1 MSDAAVLPGYM
12 AERVGRLDG
21 ESAFAILSKAQ
32 SLEAKGINVVHLE
45 IGQPDFKTPNNIM
58 EAAKKAMSDGYTG
71 YGPTLGYD
79 DLRNAV
85 ADYAKKY
92 KNLEATKD
100 NVVIVPGGKPTMFF
114 TMLTLVRP
122 GDEVIYPNPGFPIYE
137 SCIKFAEGIPVPMPL
152 TADNDF
158 RLDIEKF
165 KSLITPKTK
174 LIIINSPGNPTGGI
188 FEKED
193 ILAMA
198 EILRDRPDIFILS
211 DEIYDRLIYDGQPFS
226 IASLPEF
233 KNRTLVLDGFSKT
246 YSMTGW
252 RVGYCIAN
260 PDIIRQFEMIMVNS
274 VSCTCSFTQ
283 MAAIE
288 ALTGN
293 QEPVNKMRAEFKK
306 RRDWL
311 VDALNEIEGVTCRVP
326 RGAFYAFPDI
336 SSFGLTSKE
345 FADRLLDEEGVA
357 LAWGTSFGIYGEGH
371 IRISYATSLDNLKEA
386 IIRLKRF
393 TEKLRE
399 ENAEIEAVC

>member
-1 MSDAAVLPGYM
+1 MQEYSTTPSYI
-12 AERVGRLDG
+12 AERVSRLNG
-21 ESAFAILSKAQ
+21 ESAFAILSKAKA
-32 SLEAKGINVVHLE
+32 LEEKGIDVIHLE
-45 IGQPDFKTPNNIM
+45 IGQPDFQTPSNIM
-58 EAAKKAMSDGYTG
+58 EAADKAMAQGYTG
-71 YGPTLGYD
+71 YGPTLGYNE
-79 DLRNAV
+79 LRKTV
-85 ADYAKKY
+85 AEYAKKY
-92 KNLEATKD
+92 KNVDADFE
-100 NVVIVPGGKPTMFF
+100 NVAIVPGGKPTMFF

-137 SCIKFAEGIPVPMPL
+137 SCIKFAEGVPVPLPI
-152 TADNDF
+152 TADNNF

-174 LIIINSPGNPTGGI
+174 LIIINSPCNPTGGV

-198 EILRDRPDIFILS
+198 EILKDRPDIFILS
-211 DEIYDRLIYDGQPFS
+211 DEIYDRLVFEGKAFS

-233 KNRTLVLDGFSKT
+233 KDRTLVLDGFSKS
-246 YSMTGW
+246 YAMTGW
-252 RVGYCIAN
+252 RIGYCIAN
-260 PDIIRQFEMIMVNS
+260 KDIIKQFEMIMVNS

-288 ALTGN
+288 ALTGP
-293 QEPVNKMRAEFKK
+293 QDSVDEMRAEFKK

-311 VDALNEIEGVTCRVP
+311 VDALNKIEGISCKLP

-336 SSFGLTSKE
+336 SSFGLSSKD

-357 LAWGTSFGIYGEGH
+357 LAWGTSFGEYGEGH

-386 IIRLKRF
+386 VNRIKRF
-393 TEKLRE
+393 TERLNKEKL
-399 ENAEIEAVC
+399 AVS

>member
-1 MSDAAVLPGYM
+1 MQEYSTTPSYI
-12 AERVGRLDG
+12 AERVSRLNG
-21 ESAFAILSKAQ
+21 ESAFAILSKAKA
-32 SLEAKGINVVHLE
+32 LEEKGIDVIHLE
-45 IGQPDFKTPNNIM
+45 IGQPDFQTPSNIM
-58 EAAKKAMSDGYTG
+58 EAADRAMAQGYTG
-71 YGPTLGYD
+71 YGPTLGYNE
-79 DLRNAV
+79 LRKTV
-85 ADYAKKY
+85 AEYAKKY
-92 KNLEATKD
+92 KNVDADFE
-100 NVVIVPGGKPTMFF
+100 NVAIVPGGKPTMFF

-137 SCIKFAEGIPVPMPL
+137 SCIKFAEGVPVPLPI
-152 TADNDF
+152 TADNNF

-174 LIIINSPGNPTGGI
+174 LIIINSPCNPTGGV

-198 EILRDRPDIFILS
+198 EILKDRPDIFILS
-211 DEIYDRLIYDGQPFS
+211 DEIYDRLVFEGKAFS

-233 KNRTLVLDGFSKT
+233 KDRTLVLDGFSKS
-246 YSMTGW
+246 YAMTGW
-252 RVGYCIAN
+252 RIGYCIAN
-260 PDIIRQFEMIMVNS
+260 KDIIKQFEMIMVNS

-288 ALTGN
+288 ALTGP
-293 QEPVNKMRAEFKK
+293 QDSVDEMRAEFKK

-311 VDALNEIEGVTCRVP
+311 VDALNKIEGISCKLP

-336 SSFGLTSKE
+336 SSFGLSSKE

-357 LAWGTSFGIYGEGH
+357 LAWGTSFGEYGEGH

-386 IIRLKRF
+386 VNRIKRF
-393 TEKLRE
+393 AERLNKEKL
-399 ENAEIEAVC
+399 AVS

>member
-1 MSDAAVLPGYM
+1 MQEYSTTPSYI
-12 AERVGRLDG
+12 AERVSRLNG
-21 ESAFAILSKAQ
+21 ESAFAILSKAKA
-32 SLEAKGINVVHLE
+32 LEEKGIDVIHLE
-45 IGQPDFKTPNNIM
+45 IGQPDFQTPSNIM
-58 EAAKKAMSDGYTG
+58 EAADKAMAQGYTG
-71 YGPTLGYD
+71 YGPTLGYNE
-79 DLRNAV
+79 LRKTV
-85 ADYAKKY
+85 AEYAKKY
-92 KNLEATKD
+92 KNVDADFE
-100 NVVIVPGGKPTMFF
+100 NVAIVPGGKPTMFF

-137 SCIKFAEGIPVPMPL
+137 SCIKFAEGVPVPLPI
-152 TADNDF
+152 TADNNF

-174 LIIINSPGNPTGGI
+174 LIIINSPCNPTGGV

-198 EILRDRPDIFILS
+198 EILKDRPDIFILS
-211 DEIYDRLIYDGQPFS
+211 DEIYDRLVFEGKAFS

-233 KNRTLVLDGFSKT
+233 KDRTLVLDGFSKS
-246 YSMTGW
+246 YAMTGW
-252 RVGYCIAN
+252 RIGYCIAN
-260 PDIIRQFEMIMVNS
+260 KDIIKQFEMIMVNS

-288 ALTGN
+288 ALTGP
-293 QEPVNKMRAEFKK
+293 QDSVNEMRAEFKK

-311 VDALNEIEGVTCRVP
+311 VDALNKIEGISCKLP

-336 SSFGLTSKE
+336 SSFGISSKE

-357 LAWGTSFGIYGEGH
+357 LAWGTSFGEYGEGH

-386 IIRLKRF
+386 VNRIKRF
-393 TEKLRE
+393 TERLNKEKL
-399 ENAEIEAVC
+399 AVS

>member
-1 MSDAAVLPGYM
+1 MQEYSTTPSYI
-12 AERVGRLDG
+12 AERVSRLNG
-21 ESAFAILSKAQ
+21 ESAFAILSKAKA
-32 SLEAKGINVVHLE
+32 LEEKGIDVIHLE
-45 IGQPDFKTPNNIM
+45 IGQPDFQTPSNIM
-58 EAAKKAMSDGYTG
+58 EAADKAMAQGYTG
-71 YGPTLGYD
+71 YGPTLGYNE
-79 DLRNAV
+79 LRKTV
-85 ADYAKKY
+85 AEYAKKY
-92 KNLEATKD
+92 KNVDADFE
-100 NVVIVPGGKPTMFF
+100 NVAIVPGGKPTMFF

-137 SCIKFAEGIPVPMPL
+137 SCIKFAEGVPVPLPI
-152 TADNDF
+152 TADNNF

-174 LIIINSPGNPTGGI
+174 LIIINSPCNPTGGV

-198 EILRDRPDIFILS
+198 EILKDRPDIFILS
-211 DEIYDRLIYDGQPFS
+211 DEIYDRLVFEGKAFS

-233 KNRTLVLDGFSKT
+233 KDRTLVLDGFSKS
-246 YSMTGW
+246 YAMTGW
-252 RVGYCIAN
+252 RIGYCIAN
-260 PDIIRQFEMIMVNS
+260 KDIIKQFEMIMVNS

-288 ALTGN
+288 ALTGP
-293 QEPVNKMRAEFKK
+293 QDSVNEMRAEFKK

-311 VDALNEIEGVTCRVP
+311 VDALNKIEGISCKLP

-336 SSFGLTSKE
+336 SSFGLSSKE

-357 LAWGTSFGIYGEGH
+357 LAWGTSFGEYGEGH

-386 IIRLKRF
+386 VNRIKRF
-393 TEKLRE
+393 TERLNKEKL
-399 ENAEIEAVC
+399 AVS

>member
-1 MSDAAVLPGYM
+1 MQEYSTTPSYI
-12 AERVGRLDG
+12 AERVSRLNG
-21 ESAFAILSKAQ
+21 ESAFAILSKAKA
-32 SLEAKGINVVHLE
+32 LEEKGIDVIHLE
-45 IGQPDFKTPNNIM
+45 IGQPDFQTPSNIM
-58 EAAKKAMSDGYTG
+58 EAADKAMAQGYTG
-71 YGPTLGYD
+71 YGPTLGYNE
-79 DLRNAV
+79 LRKTV
-85 ADYAKKY
+85 AEYAKKY
-92 KNLEATKD
+92 KNVDADFE
-100 NVVIVPGGKPTMFF
+100 NVAIVPGGKPTMFF

-137 SCIKFAEGIPVPMPL
+137 SCIKFAEGVPVPLPIM
-152 TADNDF
+152 ADNNF

-174 LIIINSPGNPTGGI
+174 LIIINSPCNPTGGV

-198 EILRDRPDIFILS
+198 EILKDRPDIFILS
-211 DEIYDRLIYDGQPFS
+211 DEIYDRLVFEGKAFS

-233 KNRTLVLDGFSKT
+233 KDRTLVLDGFSKS
-246 YSMTGW
+246 YAMTGW
-252 RVGYCIAN
+252 RIGYCIAN
-260 PDIIRQFEMIMVNS
+260 KDIIKQFEMIMVNS

-288 ALTGN
+288 ALTGP
-293 QEPVNKMRAEFKK
+293 QDSVDEMRAEFKK

-311 VDALNEIEGVTCRVP
+311 VDALNKIEGISCKLP

-336 SSFGLTSKE
+336 SSFGLSSKE

-357 LAWGTSFGIYGEGH
+357 LAWGTSFGEYGEGH

-386 IIRLKRF
+386 VNRIKRF
-393 TEKLRE
+393 TERLNKEKL
-399 ENAEIEAVC
+399 AVS

>member
-1 MSDAAVLPGYM
+1 MQEYSTTPSYI
-12 AERVGRLDG
+12 AERVSRLNG
-21 ESAFAILSKAQ
+21 ESAFAILSKAKA
-32 SLEAKGINVVHLE
+32 LEEKGIDVIHLE
-45 IGQPDFKTPNNIM
+45 IGQPDFQTPSNIM
-58 EAAKKAMSDGYTG
+58 EAADKAMAQGYTG
-71 YGPTLGYD
+71 YGPTLGYNE
-79 DLRNAV
+79 LRKTV
-85 ADYAKKY
+85 AEYAKKY
-92 KNLEATKD
+92 KNVDADFENIA
-100 NVVIVPGGKPTMFF
+100 IVPGGKPTMFF

-137 SCIKFAEGIPVPMPL
+137 SCIKFAEGVPVPLPI
-152 TADNDF
+152 TADNNF

-174 LIIINSPGNPTGGI
+174 LIIINSPCNPTGGV

-198 EILRDRPDIFILS
+198 EILKDRPDIFILS
-211 DEIYDRLIYDGQPFS
+211 DEIYDRLVFEGKAFS

-233 KNRTLVLDGFSKT
+233 KDRTLVLDGFSKS
-246 YSMTGW
+246 YAMTGW
-252 RVGYCIAN
+252 RIGYCIAN
-260 PDIIRQFEMIMVNS
+260 KDIIKQFEMIMVNS

-288 ALTGN
+288 ALTGP
-293 QEPVNKMRAEFKK
+293 QDSVDEMRAEFKK

-311 VDALNEIEGVTCRVP
+311 VDALNKIEGISCKLP

-336 SSFGLTSKE
+336 SSFGLSSKE

-357 LAWGTSFGIYGEGH
+357 LAWGTSFGEYGEGH

-386 IIRLKRF
+386 VNRIKRF
-393 TEKLRE
+393 TERLNEEKL
-399 ENAEIEAVC
+399 AVS

>member
-1 MSDAAVLPGYM
+1 MQEYSTTPSYI
-12 AERVGRLDG
+12 AERVSRLNG
-21 ESAFAILSKAQ
+21 ESAFAILSKAKA
-32 SLEAKGINVVHLE
+32 LEEKGIDVIHLE
-45 IGQPDFKTPNNIM
+45 IGQPDFQTPSNIM
-58 EAAKKAMSDGYTG
+58 EAADRAMAQGYTG
-71 YGPTLGYD
+71 YGPTLGYNE
-79 DLRNAV
+79 LRKTV
-85 ADYAKKY
+85 AEYAKKY
-92 KNLEATKD
+92 KNIDADFE
-100 NVVIVPGGKPTMFF
+100 NVAIVPGGKPTMFF

-137 SCIKFAEGIPVPMPL
+137 SCIKFAEGVPVPLPI
-152 TADNDF
+152 TADNNF

-174 LIIINSPGNPTGGI
+174 LIIINSPCNPTGGV

-198 EILRDRPDIFILS
+198 EILKDRPDIFILS
-211 DEIYDRLIYDGQPFS
+211 DEIYDRLVFEGKAFS

-233 KNRTLVLDGFSKT
+233 KDRTLVLDGFSKS
-246 YSMTGW
+246 YAMTGW
-252 RVGYCIAN
+252 RIGYCIAN
-260 PDIIRQFEMIMVNS
+260 KDIIKQFEMIMVNS

-288 ALTGN
+288 ALTGP
-293 QEPVNKMRAEFKK
+293 QDSVDEMRAEFKK

-311 VDALNEIEGVTCRVP
+311 VDALNKIEGISCKLP

-336 SSFGLTSKE
+336 SSFGLSSKE

-357 LAWGTSFGIYGEGH
+357 LAWGTSFGEYGEGH

-386 IIRLKRF
+386 VNRIKRF
-393 TEKLRE
+393 TERLNKEKL
-399 ENAEIEAVC
+399 AVS

>member
-1 MSDAAVLPGYM
+1 MQEYSTTPSYI
-12 AERVGRLDG
+12 AERVSRLNG
-21 ESAFAILSKAQ
+21 ESAFAILSKAKA
-32 SLEAKGINVVHLE
+32 LEEKGIDVIHLE
-45 IGQPDFKTPNNIM
+45 IGQPDFQTPSNIM
-58 EAAKKAMSDGYTG
+58 EAADKAMAQGYTG
-71 YGPTLGYD
+71 YGPTLGYNE
-79 DLRNAV
+79 LRKTV
-85 ADYAKKY
+85 AEYAKKY
-92 KNLEATKD
+92 KNVDADFE
-100 NVVIVPGGKPTMFF
+100 NVAIVPGGKPTMFF

-137 SCIKFAEGIPVPMPL
+137 SCIKFAEGVPVPLPI
-152 TADNDF
+152 TADNNF

-174 LIIINSPGNPTGGI
+174 LIIINSPCNPTGGV

-198 EILRDRPDIFILS
+198 EILKDRPDIFILS
-211 DEIYDRLIYDGQPFS
+211 DEIYDRLVVEGKAFS

-233 KNRTLVLDGFSKT
+233 KDRTLVLDGFSKS
-246 YSMTGW
+246 YAMTGW
-252 RVGYCIAN
+252 RIGYCIAN
-260 PDIIRQFEMIMVNS
+260 KDIIKQFEMIMVNS

-288 ALTGN
+288 ALTGP
-293 QEPVNKMRAEFKK
+293 QDSVDEMRAEFKK

-311 VDALNEIEGVTCRVP
+311 VDALNKIEGISCKLP

-336 SSFGLTSKE
+336 SSFGLSSKE

-357 LAWGTSFGIYGEGH
+357 LAWGTSFGEYGEGH

-386 IIRLKRF
+386 VNRIKRF
-393 TEKLRE
+393 TERLNKEKL
-399 ENAEIEAVC
+399 AVS

>member
-1 MSDAAVLPGYM
+1 MREYSTTPSYI
-12 AERVGRLDG
+12 AERVRRLNG
-21 ESAFAILSKAQ
+21 ESAFAILSKAKA
-32 SLEAKGINVVHLE
+32 LEEKGIDVIHLE
-45 IGQPDFKTPNNIM
+45 IGQPDFQTPSNIM
-58 EAAKKAMSDGYTG
+58 EAADKAMAQGYTG
-71 YGPTLGYD
+71 YGPTLGYNE
-79 DLRNAV
+79 LRKTV
-85 ADYAKKY
+85 AEYAKKY
-92 KNLEATKD
+92 KNVDADFE
-100 NVVIVPGGKPTMFF
+100 NVAIVPGGKPTMFF

-137 SCIKFAEGIPVPMPL
+137 SCIKFAEGVPVPLPI
-152 TADNDF
+152 TADNNF

-174 LIIINSPGNPTGGI
+174 LIIINSPCNPTGGV

-198 EILRDRPDIFILS
+198 EILKDRPDIFILS
-211 DEIYDRLIYDGQPFS
+211 DEIYDRLVFEGKAFS

-233 KNRTLVLDGFSKT
+233 KDRTLVLDGFSKS
-246 YSMTGW
+246 YAMTGW
-252 RVGYCIAN
+252 RIGYCIAN
-260 PDIIRQFEMIMVNS
+260 KDIIKQFEMIMVNS

-288 ALTGN
+288 ALTGP
-293 QEPVNKMRAEFKK
+293 QDSVDEMRAEFKK

-311 VDALNEIEGVTCRVP
+311 VDALNKIEGISCKLP

-336 SSFGLTSKE
+336 SSFGLSSKE

-357 LAWGTSFGIYGEGH
+357 LAWGTSFGEYGEGH

-386 IIRLKRF
+386 VNRIKRF
-393 TEKLRE
+393 TERLNKEKL
-399 ENAEIEAVC
+399 AVS